1 MEHNGV
7 SRKLKTAGRTEPM
20 TPITCSRMSVHC
32 PHPNNAPHSMLD
44 LLFTKLLSSCAQ
56 HETEM
61 NQRTLDRDSPEY
73 CIAAGRLGMDRLLEH
88 PFKPFVIVF
97 ADMCAD
103 RSAPRIAYKI
113 LNPIAINLRSLGLG
127 IKLVSLLMRK
137 QVLKTFIY
145 PSLWKGFYGF
155 TK

>member
-1 MEHNGV
+1 
-7 SRKLKTAGRTEPM
+7 
-20 TPITCSRMSVHC
+20 
-32 PHPNNAPHSMLD
+32 
-44 LLFTKLLSSCAQ
+44 
-56 HETEM
+56 M

-113 LNPIAINLRSLGLG
+113 LNPRAINLQKFGAGYKIGLAINEETGVKDIYLSIAVERILWVYEIDIHHHFRMCGALGLKLTPRRTMG
-127 IKLVSLLMRK
+127 IRLCSKED
-137 QVLKTFIY
+137 
-145 PSLWKGFYGF
+145 
-155 TK
+155 